1 MHNQLPVLLSLF
13 ERLGPG
19 VRKSFTLRRN
29 PAHLLNLPR
38 AEDALKGLLL
48 EDGEGPKA
56 VG

>member
-1 MHNQLPVLLSLF
+1 MHHQLPILPSLF
-13 ERLGPG
+13 ERLGP
-19 VRKSFTLRRN
+19 RCQKSFTLQRN
-29 PAHLLNLPR
+29 P

>member
-1 MHNQLPVLLSLF
+1 MHHQLPILPSLF
-13 ERLGPG
+13 ERLSPG

-29 PAHLLNLPR
+29 P